1 MKEESLQI
9 LQATEPTL
17 LTIEET
23 MKKLRVGRSKLYRMM
38 ESEGLPVFRSG
49 RYVRIP
55 SDLLQQWVKERVQR
69 SA

>member
-1 MKEESLQI
+1 MQIPHEEES
-9 LQATEPTL
+9 TL

-38 ESEGLPVFRSG
+38 GSEGLPVFRSG

-55 SDLLQQWVKERVQR
+55 SDLLQQWIRERVQQR
-69 SA
+69 A

>member
-1 MKEESLQI
+1 MTEEAS
-9 LQATEPTL
+9 PTSEHAL

-38 ESEGLPVFRSG
+38 EQDGLPVLRSG

-55 SDLLQQWVKERVQR
+55 ADLLHQWIKERVER

>member
-1 MKEESLQI
+1 MQGVQVSEE
-9 LQATEPTL
+9 PML

-38 ESEGLPVFRSG
+38 GEGMPVFRSG

-55 SDLLQQWVKERVQR
+55 ADLLHQWIRERAQR

>member
-1 MKEESLQI
+1 MQI
-9 LQATEPTL
+9 LQDEEPTL

-38 ESEGLPVFRSG
+38 GSEGLPVFRSG

-55 SDLLQQWVKERVQR
+55 ADLLQEWIRERVQQR
-69 SA
+69 A

>member
-1 MKEESLQI
+1 MQQQYSTQSNTPE
-9 LQATEPTL
+9 L

-23 MKKLRVGRSKLYRMM
+23 MQKLRVGRSKLYRMM
-38 ESEGLPVFRSG
+38 KNEGLPVFRSE

-55 SDLLQQWVKERVQR
+55 SDLLDQWIRDRVQQ

>member
-1 MKEESLQI
+1 MQTV
-9 LQATEPTL
+9 QRNEPAL

-38 ESEGLPVFRSG
+38 GSEGLPVFRSG

-55 SDLLQQWVKERVQR
+55 SDLLHQWIRDRVQR
-69 SA
+69 SM

>member
-1 MKEESLQI
+1 MQI
-9 LQATEPTL
+9 PQDEEPTL

-38 ESEGLPVFRSG
+38 GSEGLPVFRSG

-55 SDLLQQWVKERVQR
+55 ADLLQEWIRERVQQR
-69 SA
+69 A

>member
-1 MKEESLQI
+1 MNED
-9 LQATEPTL
+9 ATQRAQTAEPAL

-23 MKKLRVGRSKLYRMM
+23 MRKLRVGRSKLYRMM
-38 ESEGLPVFRSG
+38 DHEGLPVFRSG

-55 SDLLQQWVKERVQR
+55 ADLLNQWIKERVQR